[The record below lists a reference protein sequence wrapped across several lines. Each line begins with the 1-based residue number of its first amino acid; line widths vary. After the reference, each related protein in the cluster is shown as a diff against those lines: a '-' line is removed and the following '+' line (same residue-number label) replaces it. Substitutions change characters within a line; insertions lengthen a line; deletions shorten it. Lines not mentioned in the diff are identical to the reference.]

1 MNKIWWVAK
10 KELDLYFL
18 SPIAYI
24 VLFVLA
30 LISGYYFYIF
40 VFQVKDAVVI
50 MPYLFSVLASIF
62 LFISP
67 FYTMRLISEEKKT
80 GTIELL
86 MTSPISEGEIV
97 VGKFLGS
104 FLFFSLL
111 LSVTFL
117 YLLVLVIWGH
127 PDFGVILANYIGFFL
142 LGATFI
148 SLGLVAS
155 SLTKNQ
161 IIAAILTFLFLL
173 LFWLIGWIG
182 SSFSS
187 GLKGF
192 FSYFSLIDHFAN
204 FNRGIIDSSDL
215 IFFLSLITFNLF
227 LTSRILS
234 RKL

>member
-1 MNKIWWVAK
+1 MRKVWWIAK
-10 KELDLYFL
+10 KELDLYFF

-24 VLFVLA
+24 MLFVLS

-50 MPYLFSVLASIF
+50 MPYLFSLLASIF

-80 GTIELL
+80 GTIEVLL
-86 MTSPISEGEIV
+86 TSPISEGEIV

-117 YLLVLVIWGH
+117 YLLVLMIWGS
-127 PDFGVILANYIGFFL
+127 PDSGVILANYIGFFL

-182 SSFSS
+182 SFFQG
-187 GLKGF
+187 GLKIF
-192 FSYFSLIDHFAN
+192 FNYFSLIEHFTN
-204 FNRGIIDSSDL
+204 FNRGIIDSTDL
-215 IFFLSLITFNLF
+215 IFFLSVVIFNLF
-227 LTSRILS
+227 LTSKILS
-234 RKL
+234 HEE